1 MVIPGT
7 APLIGSTRRTPV
19 KKTWLTDNS
28 QAMDGVKMNV
38 ELKDQVDQLLSNDD
52 PLVAGD
58 HSDKPISA
66 MAAELERKLRQHS
79 NKQAVVDAMNTEA
92 KIPISD
98 SQPPTSIVPAEDK
111 SVANASKAISPDQ
124 PQETK
129 TPSIDIPI
137 PPPPPPPMSLSSVS
151 STISPA
157 PTLPTAT
164 TADKTLSIPIPPPP
178 PSTVPSTSNTDI
190 PSPPPPPPV
199 SENIPVPPPPPG
211 VPQTSGVPA
220 PPPPPGAPM
229 PPPPPGAP
237 MPPPPPGAPMPP
249 GAPGAPLA
257 PFGPARK
264 VLRHQPNVKTRAI
277 QWTKLQGNAVGRTVW
292 GSNDVD
298 ELALEDEMDTLG
310 IFDSIE
316 SMFAQKVVQA
326 KKRVVQ
332 EEKKEIRIL
341 DQKKGY
347 NISKCC
353 VHI

>member
-28 QAMDGVKMNV
+28 QAMDGIKMNV
-38 ELKDQVDQLLSNDD
+38 ELKDQVDQLLSKDG

-98 SQPPTSIVPAEDK
+98 SQSPTSIVPTEDK
-111 SVANASKAISPDQ
+111 SVADASMAISPDQ

-157 PTLPTAT
+157 PTLSTAT

-178 PSTVPSTSNTDI
+178 PSIVPSTNNADI

-199 SENIPVPPPPPG
+199 SGSIPVPPPPPG
-211 VPQTSGVPA
+211 IPA
-220 PPPPPGAPM
+220 

-353 VHI
+353 VHIQ